1 MKTDIP
7 ASQPSA
13 AEDQEPVLPA
23 RSRWRRLSSHTFAAC
38 GGSIRFVL
46 RAALLLYFVF
56 CILVL
61 VLRYLVLPHVA
72 DYKPEVEA
80 MVSRA
85 IGRELHMASL
95 QASWQGFNP
104 QLVLQNVEMLDQH
117 GKAAL
122 RLPEVRTTL
131 SWWSLA
137 LLDLRFDKIELHQPV
152 LDIQR
157 DADGKL
163 YIGGFFIDP
172 KKKSDGK
179 GLDWVLA
186 QHQIVIKQGLLRWN
200 DQARNAPELQLKDV
214 SLILRNRWQH
224 HQFAL
229 RATPPAALTAPV
241 DIRGDLQHPPFS
253 RQVSD
258 FSNWSGELYA
268 DLQSTDLHALRAY
281 IDYPADISQGY
292 GAVRSWLRLD
302 RGRVADVSADL
313 KLADVQGKFA
323 KDLPELDMA
332 EIRGRVTA
340 SEKADLGKK
349 YLPSLF
355 GKAGHTIALTDFYM
369 KARDGAV
376 MPATTIR
383 ESFTP
388 GIGNQPAKVELYAK
402 FLDLQILA
410 NFAGHLPLPAD
421 QRQMLAD
428 FAPKGQLKEFSASW
442 QGTYPD
448 VAAYKVN
455 GEFINLSMQPQ
466 PAQLAR
472 AKTAKTPAKAAV
484 PAIPGFENLS
494 GTVDASDRG
503 GAFSLDSKDLSL
515 RLASYFIDPVMP
527 FNRLQM
533 QANWK
538 FQADDKLMFQIN
550 RMDMTQESMHA
561 TLSGKHIMSMRASA
575 QPQPGDVDLTAH
587 IDGFDLKQLDRYIP
601 TVAEPDLR
609 HWLTKSILDGRAD
622 DVTVR
627 IRGDLAH
634 FPFSASEPHSK
645 NKGEFLVRGNLTGG
659 KLDFTAGELAEGG
672 KAPLWPVIDDIKGNF
687 IFERARMEI
696 NGDTAKTLGADLRK
710 VKAVIPDL
718 LSAGSVLNIDGNASG
733 QLQTMLAYVSASPV
747 DGWLGHF
754 LAESKASATAG
765 LTLKLQLPLRHMID
779 AKVNGVLQFAN
790 NDVVLQP
797 GIPLVTGVNGK
808 LEFNERGVNL
818 GTLKGTA
825 LGGPIVISGGSQK
838 DNSIRVRLDGSVT
851 GEGLRQMLPA
861 ANREQ
866 IKIDGTSRYIA
877 TIAVKKQLPEI
888 VIESNLQGMA
898 LNFPAPLKK
907 GATEAMPLRIELVPQ
922 INTDTS
928 VLQDELRIHLGNA
941 VHAKY
946 VRQKSTDKQ
955 ASWQLLRGGI
965 GVNVPAPEPL
975 RGVAVNIESNVLH
988 VDEWR
993 SVLNTG
999 SAGPA
1004 MANNNTATSALN
1016 GAAGK
1021 VVQGV
1026 TALNIAPYLDVSTL
1040 ALKTGQLHIMGKQL
1054 DHVVMGVSHH
1064 NDLWQANIDANQ
1076 VSGHISWNDG
1086 SAKAGA
1092 AVAGP
1097 GSVTARLSKLIIQQS
1112 AASDTGD
1119 LFDEKRSSTQIPG
1132 LDIVADNVE
1141 LFNKKLGRLELQASN
1156 QMSGASSEW
1165 LLSKVLL
1172 KNPDAELRATG
1183 RWGSRTGNSAGNS
1196 VTQLNYVLDIANAG
1210 QLLDRL
1216 GFANVVRGGRG
1227 RLDGD
1232 VKWNGL
1238 PYAMDIPSMS
1248 GKVQLDLAAGQFL
1261 KVDPGA
1267 AKLLGVLSMQSL
1279 PRRLTLDFRDI
1290 FSEGFA
1296 FDAITGSAQIL
1307 QGVARTDNLKMR
1319 GVNATV
1325 VMAGNADI
1333 VNESQQLHVV
1343 VIPVIN
1349 AGAASVVYGLAVN
1362 PVIGLGTFLAQLFL
1376 REPLAKAFTFEY
1388 MVSGPWKDPL
1398 VKKIERQENQDVAG
1412 EHRVQDAKK
1421 GE

>member
-23 RSRWRRLSSHTFAAC
+23 RSRWRRLLSHTFAAC
-38 GGSIRFVL
+38 GGGLRFFL
-46 RAALLLYFVF
+46 RAVLVLYFVF
-56 CILVL
+56 CALVL

-72 DYKPEVEA
+72 DYKQEVET

-85 IGRELHMASL
+85 IGRELHMVSL
-95 QASWQGFNP
+95 QASWQGLNP

-137 LLDLRFDKIELHQPV
+137 LLDLRFDNIELHQPV

-157 DADGKL
+157 DTDGKL

-186 QHQIVIKQGLLRWN
+186 QHQIVIRQGVLRWN
-200 DQARNAPELQLKDV
+200 DRVRQAPELQLNDV
-214 SLILRNRWQH
+214 SLILRNRWRH

-229 RATPPAALTAPV
+229 RATPPAALSAPV
-241 DIRGDLQHPPFS
+241 DIRGDVQHPAFT

-268 DLQSTDLHALRAY
+268 DLQSTDLHALRSY
-281 IDYPADISQGY
+281 IDYPGDISQGH

-313 KLADVQGKFA
+313 RLVDVQGQFA

-369 KARDGAV
+369 KARDGSV
-376 MPATTIR
+376 LPPTTIR

-388 GIGNQPAKVELYAK
+388 GTGNQPAKVELYTK

-421 QRQMLAD
+421 QRQMLLD

-448 VAAYKVN
+448 VAAYKVK
-455 GEFINLSMQPQ
+455 GEFINLSMRPQ

-503 GAFSLDSKDLSL
+503 GNFSLDSKDLSL
-515 RLASYFIDPVMP
+515 RLTSYFIDPVMP
-527 FNRLQM
+527 FDRLQM
-533 QANWK
+533 EANWK
-538 FQADDKLMFQIN
+538 FQADDKLVFQIN
-550 RMDMTQESMHA
+550 KMDMTQDSMHA
-561 TLSGKHIMSMRASA
+561 TLSGKHVMSMHASA
-575 QPQPGDVDLTAH
+575 QPQPGEVDLTAH
-587 IDGFDLKQLDRYIP
+587 IDGFDLKRLERYIP
-601 TVAEPDLR
+601 TVAEADLR

-627 IRGDLAH
+627 VRGDLAH
-634 FPFSASEPHSK
+634 FPFSASDPHSR
-645 NKGEFLVRGNLTGG
+645 NKGEFLVKGSLSGG

-747 DGWLGHF
+747 AGWLGHF
-754 LAESKASATAG
+754 LAESKASANAG

-818 GTLKGTA
+818 GTLKGGA

-851 GEGLRQMLPA
+851 GEGVRQMLPA

-866 IKIDGTSRYIA
+866 IKIDGTSRYTA

-898 LNFPAPLKK
+898 FNFPAPMKK
-907 GATEAMPLRIELVPQ
+907 NATELMPLRIELVPQ
-922 INTDTS
+922 NTADSS
-928 VLQDELRIHLGNA
+928 VLQDELRMHLGNA

-955 ASWQLLRGGI
+955 ANWQLLRGGI

-975 RGVAVNIESNVLH
+975 RGVAVNIEANVLQA
-988 VDEWR
+988 DEWR
-993 SVLNTG
+993 SVLNT
-999 SAGPA
+999 SSV
-1004 MANNNTATSALN
+1004 NTAVGNTTNTSALN
-1016 GAAGK
+1016 GTTGKAA
-1021 VVQGV
+1021 QGGA
-1026 TALNIAPYLDVSTL
+1026 ALNIAPYLDISTL
-1040 ALKTGQLHIMGKQL
+1040 ALKTGQLHILGKQL
-1054 DHVVMGVSHH
+1054 DHVVMGMSHH
-1064 NDLWQANIDANQ
+1064 NDLWQANIDASQ
-1076 VSGHISWNDG
+1076 VSGHISWNEG
-1086 SAKAGA
+1086 SVKAGTAGA
-1092 AVAGP
+1092 AGP
-1097 GSVTARLSKLIIQQS
+1097 GTVTARLSKLTIPQ
-1112 AASDTGD
+1112 AATSDVSD
-1119 LFDEKRSSTQIPG
+1119 LLEDKRSSTQIPG
-1132 LDIVADNVE
+1132 LDIVADSFEV
-1141 LFNKKLGRLELQASN
+1141 FNKKLGRLELQASN

-1183 RWGSRTGNSAGNS
+1183 RWGNRAGSS
-1196 VTQLNYVLDIANAG
+1196 VTQLNYVLDITNAG

-1296 FDAITGSAQIL
+1296 FDAITGSAQIV

-1398 VKKIERQENQDVAG
+1398 VKKIERQDSQDVAV
-1412 EHRVQDAKK
+1412 EHRQPDARK